1 MKVLLVNGSPNQ
13 NGCTYTALS
22 EVAATLNQEGIGT
35 EIFQIGRKPLA
46 GCLGCRKCMELGK
59 CVFHDVVNECLEK
72 VSEFDGF
79 IFGSPVYFASANGA
93 MSAFMDRLFI
103 AEMCSGK
110 NAFYMK
116 PAACVVSARRA
127 GTTATFDQLNKYFTM
142 SQMPVVSS
150 QYWNMVHGY
159 TPEDVKKDLEGLQT
173 MRTLGRNMAFLLKC
187 REAGLAAGVP
197 MPEREEQIE
206 TNFIE

>member
-1 MKVLLVNGSPNQ
+1 MKVLLVNGSPNKE
-13 NGCTYTALS
+13 GCTYTALS
-22 EVAATLNQEGIGT
+22 EVAKTLNNEGIET
-35 EIFQIGRKPLA
+35 EIFHIGAKPIA
-46 GCLGCRKCMELGK
+46 GCLGCRKCMEKGK
-59 CVFHDVVNECLEK
+59 CVFDDSVNVCLEK
-72 VSEFDGF
+72 LNEFDGF
-79 IFGSPVYFASANGA
+79 VFGTPVYFASANGA

-103 AEMCSGK
+103 AEMCTGK

-127 GTTATFDQLNKYFTM
+127 GTTATFDQMNKYFTM
-142 SQMPVVSS
+142 CQMPVVSS

-187 REAGLAAGVP
+187 REIGLKSGLTL
-197 MPEREEQIE
+197 PEREEPIE
-206 TNFIE
+206 TNFID